1 MDMKRSLINIAGA
14 LAVVLLSNFTALAQA
29 WPTRPI
35 TVVVPFP
42 PGPLDVVARLI
53 GPKLSAA
60 LGQPVVIENRAG
72 ANGATGSL
80 AVARAAPDG
89 YTILSATAGTHVTSV
104 HLSKNLPYDPVKDF
118 TPIAAT
124 VEPATC
130 LVVNS
135 ALGVSSV
142 AELIDLAKRT
152 PGELSYGTSGVGS
165 VFHLMG
171 ELLNQTA
178 GIKLQ
183 HVPYRGLGPAM
194 QDVIG
199 GHIPIG
205 FTSVSTALPNVS
217 GGKIRILAVLEPTR
231 YPGLPD
237 VPSMSEVVPAFR
249 KPSSWFGYLGPPAM
263 PRDIV
268 LRLNHEIV
276 AALNA
281 PDVRPK
287 LEELGYAVIGGPP
300 EQLAALIPD
309 GIARYGAIIK
319 AAGIQP
325 E

>member
-1 MDMKRSLINIAGA
+1 M
-14 LAVVLLSNFTALAQA
+14 
-29 WPTRPI
+29 
-35 TVVVPFP
+35 
-42 PGPLDVVARLI
+42 
-53 GPKLSAA
+53 
-60 LGQPVVIENRAG
+60 
-72 ANGATGSL
+72 
-80 AVARAAPDG
+80 
-89 YTILSATAGTHVTSV
+89 
-104 HLSKNLPYDPVKDF
+104 
-118 TPIAAT
+118 
-124 VEPATC
+124 
-130 LVVNS
+130 NS
-135 ALGVSSV
+135 ALGVNSV
-142 AELIDLAKRT
+142 AELIELAKRR

-178 GIKLQ
+178 DIKLQ
-183 HVPYRGLGPAM
+183 QVPYRGLGPAM

-217 GGKIRILAVLEPTR
+217 GGKIKILAVLEPTR
-231 YPGLPD
+231 FAGLPD
-237 VPSMSEVVPAFR
+237 VPSMSEVLPAFR
-249 KPSSWFGYLGPPAM
+249 KPSSWFGYLGPPGL

-268 LRLNHEIV
+268 LRLNRESV

-309 GIARYGAIIK
+309 GIARYGAIIR
-319 AAGIQP
+319 AVGIQP

>member
-1 MDMKRSLINIAGA
+1 MKRLPVLGA
-14 LAVVLLSNFTALAQA
+14 LLVAAIAVAAGNSSARAEG
-29 WPTRPI
+29 WPTRPLM
-35 TVVVPFP
+35 VVVPSP
-42 PGPLDVVARLI
+42 PGPLDVVVRLI
-53 GPKLSAA
+53 GPKLNET
-60 LGQPVVIENRAG
+60 LGQPVVIENRPG

-118 TPIAAT
+118 TSIAAT

-135 ALGVSSV
+135 TLGVSSV
-142 AELIDLAKRT
+142 ADLIDLAKRK
-152 PGELSYGTSGVGS
+152 PGELAYGTSGVGS

-231 YPGLPD
+231 
-237 VPSMSEVVPAFR
+237 
-249 KPSSWFGYLGPPAM
+249 
-263 PRDIV
+263 
-268 LRLNHEIV
+268 
-276 AALNA
+276 
-281 PDVRPK
+281 
-287 LEELGYAVIGGPP
+287 
-300 EQLAALIPD
+300 
-309 GIARYGAIIK
+309 
-319 AAGIQP
+319 
-325 E
+325 